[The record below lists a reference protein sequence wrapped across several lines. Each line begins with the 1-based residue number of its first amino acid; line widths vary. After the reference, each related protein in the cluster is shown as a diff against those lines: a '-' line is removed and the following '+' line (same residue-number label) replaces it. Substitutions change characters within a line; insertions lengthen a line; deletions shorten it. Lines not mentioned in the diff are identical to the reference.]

1 MDSYYKLH
9 ATAFLLQSATRFITS
24 CDRYYKVRDI
34 LQIAMVAPPPPPHLK
49 VWIQHCC
56 KSGVNGVFNS
66 ETCIYR
72 CVVVDWNERVSLCWN
87 WFTLAPE
94 MTSNGGEWMKIQVGR
109 GGRRELSLELMLL
122 CWIDD
127 NSFVTSSSGLIL
139 KGTYLE
145 AIVFQ
150 LKSSLHTCILLN
162 ICL

>member
-1 MDSYYKLH
+1 
-9 ATAFLLQSATRFITS
+9 
-24 CDRYYKVRDI
+24 
-34 LQIAMVAPPPPPHLK
+34 
-49 VWIQHCC
+49 
-56 KSGVNGVFNS
+56 
-66 ETCIYR
+66 
-72 CVVVDWNERVSLCWN
+72 
-87 WFTLAPE
+87 
-94 MTSNGGEWMKIQVGR
+94 MKIQVGR

-122 CWIDD
+122 CLIDD

>member
-1 MDSYYKLH
+1 
-9 ATAFLLQSATRFITS
+9 
-24 CDRYYKVRDI
+24 
-34 LQIAMVAPPPPPHLK
+34 MVAPPPPPPHLK

-56 KSGVNGVFNS
+56 KSGVNGVVNS

-72 CVVVDWNERVSLCWN
+72 CVVVDWNERVNLCWN

-94 MTSNGGEWMKIQVGR
+94 MTSNGGECMKIQEGR
-109 GGRRELSLELMLL
+109 GGRRELSLKLMLL

-127 NSFVTSSSGLIL
+127 TSFVTSSSGLIL